1 VLVSPLMV
9 EPGDHDITRWL
20 LAWSAGDD
28 DALAKLAPLVEAELQ
43 RLARHYLRGERPGHT
58 LQPTAL
64 VNEAYLRLLDWRKL
78 SWQNRAHFM
87 GIAAN
92 MMRRILVDHARRHQ
106 FLKRG
111 GDVVK
116 VSLDAR
122 QIGSSERDPDL
133 VALDEALTRLAELD
147 RRKSQVV
154 ELRFFGGLSV
164 EEAAEFLKIS
174 PRTVKREWSL
184 AQAWLHCEL
193 TGGDHD
199 A

>member
-1 VLVSPLMV
+1 MAAPGEYDITRLLLAWN
-9 EPGDHDITRWL
+9 EGDHD
-20 LAWSAGDD
+20 
-28 DALAKLAPLVEAELQ
+28 ALGKLAPLVEAELK

-64 VNEAYLRLLDWRKL
+64 INEAYLRLLDWRKA

-92 MMRRILVDHARRHQ
+92 MMRRILVDHARRHR

-111 GDVVK
+111 GDMVK

-122 QIGSSERDPDL
+122 QLGSLQRDPDL

-193 TGGDHD
+193 TGDGEHD
-199 A
+199 T

>member
-1 VLVSPLMV
+1 MLVSRVMARG
-9 EPGDHDITRWL
+9 ERDITQLL
-20 LAWSAGDD
+20 LAWSKGDD
-28 DALAKLAPLVEAELQ
+28 DALGTLAPLVEAELQ

-64 VNEAYLRLLDWRKL
+64 VNEAYLRLFDWRNV

-87 GIAAN
+87 GIAAS
-92 MMRRILVDHARRHQ
+92 MMRRILVDHARSHRFQ
-106 FLKRG
+106 KRG
-111 GDVVK
+111 GNAIK
-116 VSLDAR
+116 VSLDAT
-122 QIGSSERDPDL
+122 QVGSPERDPDL

-174 PRTVKREWSL
+174 SRTVKREWSL

-193 TGGDHD
+193 TGGGES
-199 A
+199 

>member
-1 VLVSPLMV
+1 MAAPD
-9 EPGDHDITRWL
+9 EHDITRL
-20 LAWSAGDD
+20 LAAWSEGDE
-28 DALAKLAPLVEAELQ
+28 DALARLAPLVEAELQ
-43 RLARHYLRGERPGHT
+43 RLARHYLRGERPDHT

-64 VNEAYLRLLDWRKL
+64 VNEAYLRLLDWRNV

-92 MMRRILVDHARRHQ
+92 MMRRILVDHARRHR

-111 GDVVK
+111 GDMVK

-122 QIGSSERDPDL
+122 QLGSLKRDPDL

-164 EEAAEFLKIS
+164 EEAAEFLKM
-174 PRTVKREWSL
+174 
-184 AQAWLHCEL
+184 
-193 TGGDHD
+193 
-199 A
+199 

>member
-1 VLVSPLMV
+1 MAA
-9 EPGDHDITRWL
+9 PGQYDITRLL

-28 DALAKLAPLVEAELQ
+28 DALGKLAPLVEAELQ

-64 VNEAYLRLLDWRKL
+64 INEAYLRLLDWRKA
-78 SWQNRAHFM
+78 SWQNRTHFM

-92 MMRRILVDHARRHQ
+92 MMRRILVDHARRYR

-111 GDVVK
+111 GEMVRV
-116 VSLDAR
+116 LFDAK
-122 QIGSSERDPDL
+122 QLGSSGRDPDL
-133 VALDEALTRLAELD
+133 VALDDALTRLAEVD

-193 TGGDHD
+193 TGGGEHD